1 MSYGYKKGYNPQKY
15 AENRKAEKERTYQM
29 IDDTA
34 IEVSRSPDKLKEFL
48 AVQAKFDMYSA
59 ANTLL
64 IFKQMPNA
72 TQLKSFEDWN
82 KDGVQVRQKQKSIA
96 ILEPVEYTKSDGT
109 PGLGYNVKRVF
120 DRLQTNSKREAVQ
133 KTDDLKHTLKNF
145 VNASPVEIVVGEIP
159 NSNLGAF
166 YNFETQQI
174 TLNENLTDT
183 KQIFECLAQEV
194 AFAQLA
200 DGKKSYSRRDEG
212 FKAVCL
218 AYMIC
223 TKYGVDKNAFAIE
236 NLPDNWKKADVKD
249 IRRELSSVNS
259 AYKEIVS
266 RVNDEIYRQRQ
277 AKSKEM
283 ER

>member
-1 MSYGYKKGYNPQKY
+1 
-15 AENRKAEKERTYQM
+15 M

-72 TQLKSFEDWN
+72 TQLKSFDDWN
-82 KDGVQVRQKQKSIA
+82 KDGIQVRQKQKSIA

-120 DRLQTNSKREAVQ
+120 DRSQTNSKREAVQ

-145 VNASPVEIVVGEIP
+145 VNASPVKIVVGEIP

-236 NLPDNWKKADVKD
+236 SLPDNWKKADAKN
-249 IRRELSSVNS
+249 IRRELSFVNS

>member
-1 MSYGYKKGYNPQKY
+1 M
-15 AENRKAEKERTYQM
+15 
-29 IDDTA
+29 
-34 IEVSRSPDKLKEFL
+34 
-48 AVQAKFDMYSA
+48 
-59 ANTLL
+59 
-64 IFKQMPNA
+64 
-72 TQLKSFEDWN
+72 
-82 KDGVQVRQKQKSIA
+82 
-96 ILEPVEYTKSDGT
+96 
-109 PGLGYNVKRVF
+109 
-120 DRLQTNSKREAVQ
+120 
-133 KTDDLKHTLKNF
+133 KHTLKNF

-236 NLPDNWKKADVKD
+236 SLPDNWKKADAKD
-249 IRRELSSVNS
+249 IRRELSSANS

>member
-1 MSYGYKKGYNPQKY
+1 MS
-15 AENRKAEKERTYQM
+15 A
-29 IDDTA
+29 
-34 IEVSRSPDKLKEFL
+34 
-48 AVQAKFDMYSA
+48 
-59 ANTLL
+59 
-64 IFKQMPNA
+64 
-72 TQLKSFEDWN
+72 
-82 KDGVQVRQKQKSIA
+82 
-96 ILEPVEYTKSDGT
+96 
-109 PGLGYNVKRVF
+109 
-120 DRLQTNSKREAVQ
+120 
-133 KTDDLKHTLKNF
+133 
-145 VNASPVEIVVGEIP
+145 
-159 NSNLGAF
+159 
-166 YNFETQQI
+166 
-174 TLNENLTDT
+174 
-183 KQIFECLAQEV
+183 LAQEV

-236 NLPDNWKKADVKD
+236 SLPDNWKKADAKD
-249 IRRELSSVNS
+249 IRRELSSANS